1 MSKFAHGV
9 MPANEL
15 HSGLKTLKKRQRN
28 FMLLFFI
35 SISLLIST
43 AVAGFFQQEL
53 VYGFF
58 GLSPELSQLHIPV
71 AAEQLG
77 LINPSQ
83 DYFMSLLAWLGW
95 LILKVCVSFV
105 GAFIVVALLK
115 KIRFFYVRFQSF
127 VLKFVGWLIA
137 FIVLWSG
144 LTYLQYDIQDDQ
156 DQAYTVL
163 TEYSQHISDSV
174 LYQEL
179 TASQLPKTVQAYLLA
194 QTALLHEPSD
204 LAAAKPYVEHLRQA
218 EQIDQQF
225 NGYGFK
231 AEQLWSMQQ
240 QVYGKSMTPTTQA
253 LATQVAKIE
262 NTQQQVQ
269 LVLIIAALVWSLL
282 SVMFWLLAHYFARRS
297 STIQQRI
304 EL

>member
-15 HSGLKTLKKRQRN
+15 HTGLKTLKKRQRN

-35 SISLLIST
+35 SISVLITT

-58 GLSPELSQLHIPV
+58 GLSPELTQLHIPI

-83 DYFMSLLAWLGW
+83 DYFMSLLGWLGW
-95 LILKVCVSFV
+95 LIIKVCVSFV

-137 FIVLWSG
+137 FILLWSG
-144 LTYLQYDIQDDQ
+144 LTYLQYDIKDGQDE
-156 DQAYTVL
+156 AYTAL
-163 TEYSQHISDSV
+163 TEYAQHMSDSA

-194 QTALLHEPSD
+194 QTALLHQPSD
-204 LAAAKPYVEHLRQA
+204 IAAAQPYVEHLRQA
-218 EQIDQQF
+218 EQTEQQF
-225 NGYGFK
+225 NRYGFK

-240 QVYGKSMTPTTQA
+240 QVYGKSITPTTQA
-253 LATQVAKIE
+253 LAPQVAKIQS
-262 NTQQQVQ
+262 TQQQLQ
-269 LVLIIAALVWSLL
+269 WILSIAAVVWSIL
-282 SVMFWLLAHYFARRS
+282 SVVFWLLAHYFARRS